1 MRGQQ
6 VFVVRRWT
14 AAGAALLL
22 SCTLASC
29 SSDGDTSAN
38 RPRQDNAPAPV
49 AADENT
55 LAQVASSGVRT
66 PDWMPATLPMPE
78 GASLTAVGRDSC
90 TVTFLVSAH
99 DAQVTGGTVGASARA
114 NGLAVEL
121 VSSTSETAAPQP
133 EVEPGLFA
141 EEEVPVAPVV
151 THVEVL
157 RLQGPSGEAKGAPID
172 ATLTLTSRGDGMVTG
187 EYALPGGTC
196 AS

>member
-14 AAGAALLL
+14 AAGAALLM
-22 SCTLASC
+22 SCALASC
-29 SSDGDTSAN
+29 SSAGDPSAN
-38 RPRQDNAPAPV
+38 RPGQDIDPAPV
-49 AADENT
+49 ATDGAA

-66 PDWMPATLPMPE
+66 PDWMPATLPVPE

-99 DAQVTGGTVGASARA
+99 DAQVTGGAVGTSARA

-133 EVEPGLFA
+133 EVEPGLFE
-141 EEEVPVAPVV
+141 EEEVPVAPVI

-172 ATLTLTSRGDGMVTG
+172 ARLTLTSRGDGVVTG
-187 EYALPGGTC
+187 EYVLPAGTC
-196 AS
+196 AR